1 MVFSSWSGLCLLIFF
16 PVLVCALP
24 FLASPL
30 PHEVSHW
37 KATEIPIQ
45 QRKVGND
52 VKRRALVGTAGL
64 GDVADL

>member
-1 MVFSSWSGLCLLIFF
+1 M
-16 PVLVCALP
+16 LVCALP